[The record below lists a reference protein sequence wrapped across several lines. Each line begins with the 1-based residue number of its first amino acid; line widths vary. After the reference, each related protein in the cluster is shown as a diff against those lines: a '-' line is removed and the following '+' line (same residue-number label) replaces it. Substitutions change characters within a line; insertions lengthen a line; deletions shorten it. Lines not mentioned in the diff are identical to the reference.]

1 MVDYEVDYYI
11 EIEELDPCSKKP
23 KIRKKEIH
31 FETPEQAADFVKVL
45 MINGIRFDLH
55 YEDLEVAD
63 FIEKQMEEK
72 DEQRMDITP

>member
-11 EIEELDPCSKKP
+11 EIEELDPCSKEL

-31 FETPEQAADFVKVL
+31 FDTPEQAADFVKVL

-55 YEDLEVAD
+55 YEDLEAAD
-63 FIEKQMEEK
+63 FIEKQLRKEHE
-72 DEQRMDITP
+72 